1 MSRDHIDHKHIQ
13 EFADR
18 VVNLKKDDAKKYRD
32 QVNRLRTKLD
42 ELIKENPDFE
52 LQKMLL
58 SGSLAKHTA
67 LKNINDADVAVYVS
81 SAPQN
86 VGDLT
91 KWLAE
96 KLRLA
101 FPNFNYDQVVI
112 QNYSVKVEFRGTG
125 LDVDVVPIYKK
136 GEGDCGELV
145 SQEDGTKLLTNISL
159 HKEFIKTRRVKHS
172 NYAQIVRLLKWW
184 IKTQKERDSN
194 FKFKSFMVELIIAK
208 LFDDGIITKNDYPE
222 MLLCFFD
229 YISQTNFGEEIYF
242 TDYTNK
248 PKICNDPIR
257 VFDPVNPSNNLGRK
271 YNSNDRDKIV
281 TEALNTGDAI
291 EAALKAPTK
300 ELTIYYWKKIFG
312 PSFDLN

>member
-1 MSRDHIDHKHIQ
+1 MARNHIDHKHIQ
-13 EFADR
+13 EFAER
-18 VVNLKKDDAKKYRD
+18 VVNLKRDDAKKYRD

-81 SAPQN
+81 SAPQD

-91 KWLAE
+91 VWLAG
-96 KLRLA
+96 KLRKA
-101 FPNFNYDQVVI
+101 FPNFNHDQVVI

-136 GEGDCGELV
+136 DKDDWGELV
-145 SQEDGTKLLTNISL
+145 SQEDGRRLLTNITL
-159 HKEFIKTRRVKHS
+159 HKAFIKKRRVNYPS
-172 NYAQIVRLLKWW
+172 YAQIVRLLKWW
-184 IKTQKERDSN
+184 IKTQKELDSD
-194 FKFKSFMVELIIAK
+194 FKFKSFMVELILAK
-208 LFDDGIITKNDYPE
+208 LFDDRKIAEDAYPE
-222 MLLCFFD
+222 ILLCFFD
-229 YISQTNFGEEIYF
+229 YIARTNFGEEIYF
-242 TDYTNK
+242 TDYTSK
-248 PKICNDPIR
+248 PKFCNDPIR

-271 YNSNDRDKIV
+271 YNSYDRDRIV
-281 TEALNTGDAI
+281 TKALNAGDAI

-312 PSFDLN
+312 PSF